1 MSNSFTNLIPNLYCV
16 LNVVSREL
24 TGFIPAVTMDADCA
38 RGAIGQVVYDAVAP
52 AVTASDVIETMVP
65 TDPTDQTIG
74 SVSVQIQKSRAVRI
88 PWTGEDQRAVQTG
101 TGYLNVRG
109 QQYAQAMRT
118 LANEIETDLAA
129 LYKKSSR
136 AYGTAGT
143 TPFGT
148 AGDFS
153 DAAQVRKILADN
165 GAPLTDLQLVTNTAA
180 GAVFRGK
187 QSQAQITGDPAFQR
201 NGILIDIHGLKIR
214 ESAQVV
220 SHTKGTGSGYLV
232 NNASNYA
239 AGSTTLAVD
248 TGSGTVLAGD
258 ILANSESG
266 RDANLYVVGTALS
279 AGSLAINAPGLKAGW
294 TNNDAVAVGNSYA
307 ANLAFAR
314 SAIVLATRLPSLPQE
329 GDSAVMRETLT
340 DPVSGLSFEVSVYV
354 GRRKVEV
361 EISIAWGV
369 ACVKPEHVATLL
381 G

>member
-1 MSNSFTNLIPNLYCV
+1 MPNSFTNLIPNLYCV

-24 TGFIPAVTMDADCA
+24 TGFIPAVTLDADCA

-52 AVTASDVIETMVP
+52 TVTAGDIVETMVP
-65 TDPTDQTIG
+65 TDPTDQAIG
-74 SVSVQIQKSRAVRI
+74 SIGVTIQKSRAVRI

-101 TGYLNVRG
+101 AGYLNVRG

-118 LANEIETDLAA
+118 LANEIEADLAA

-148 AGDFS
+148 AGDFT

-187 QSQAQITGDPAFQR
+187 QSQAQITGDPTFQR
-201 NGILIDIHGLKIR
+201 NGILIDIHGFKIR
-214 ESAQVV
+214 ESAQIPVV
-220 SHTKGTGSGYLV
+220 TKGTGSSYLV

-239 AGSTTLAVD
+239 AGATAIAAD
-248 TGSGTVLAGD
+248 TGSGTILAGD
-258 ILANSESG
+258 IVTFAGDSNK
-266 RDANLYVVGTALS
+266 YVVGTALS
-279 AGSLAINAPGLKAGW
+279 AGSLALNAPGLQAALADN
-294 TNNDAVAVGNSYA
+294 TAITVGNNYA

-314 SAIVLATRLPSLPQE
+314 SAIILAARLPSLPTE
-329 GDSAVMRETLT
+329 GDAAVMRETIT

-354 GRRKVEV
+354 GRRKIEV
-361 EISIAWGV
+361 EIAIAWGV
-369 ACVKPEHVATLL
+369 ACVKSEHVATLL